1 MGVLDRLRVLAV
13 VVAFLA
19 GGGALLSPSL
29 GLQQLS
35 DPLMIVGFV
44 ALAFWLVLF
53 IRSRIP
59 T

>member
-1 MGVLDRLRVLAV
+1 MGLLDRLRILAV

-29 GLQQLS
+29 GLPQLS
-35 DPLMIVGFV
+35 NPLMTVGFV